1 MEIVGDDFPV
11 FHAGILPVFRSTE
24 QRQSKCKSAR
34 ARIEL
39 ESFLIAGRQMIRA
52 VCDRQILHTFMFDTI
67 KGIIGDIAAGEIKD
81 QRIALSQ
88 EQLTA
93 LDAKLRDALS
103 ENARLSQRV
112 MELEKLVADRDA
124 KIGSLQPSPY
134 LDPFAFDILKFFFDQ
149 SRDLSADDAA
159 AQFSLPIGV
168 AQFHT
173 DSLLERRFIQQT
185 IIGVSTEF
193 GEQPA
198 MFAITSAGRKYVMQ
212 HR

>member
-1 MEIVGDDFPV
+1 
-11 FHAGILPVFRSTE
+11 
-24 QRQSKCKSAR
+24 
-34 ARIEL
+34 
-39 ESFLIAGRQMIRA
+39 
-52 VCDRQILHTFMFDTI
+52 MFDTI
-67 KGIIGDIAAGEIKD
+67 KGIIGDIAAGAIKD

-88 EQLTA
+88 EELTA
-93 LDAKLRDALS
+93 LDTKLRDALS

-124 KIGSLQPSPY
+124 TIEGLQLSAN

-149 SRDLSADDAA
+149 SRDLSAEDAA

>member
-1 MEIVGDDFPV
+1 
-11 FHAGILPVFRSTE
+11 
-24 QRQSKCKSAR
+24 
-34 ARIEL
+34 
-39 ESFLIAGRQMIRA
+39 
-52 VCDRQILHTFMFDTI
+52 MFDTI
-67 KGIIGDIAAGEIKD
+67 KGAIGDIAAGAIKD

-103 ENARLSQRV
+103 DSARLSQRVMELEQRV

-124 KIGSLQPSPY
+124 KIESLQPSAD
-134 LDPFAFDILKFFFDQ
+134 LDPLAFEILKFFFDQ
-149 SRDLSADDAA
+149 LRDLSAEDAA

-168 AQFHT
+168 AQLHT